1 MKIKEVEQ
9 LTGITKANIRYYESQ
24 GLISPNRE
32 SNGYRT
38 YGEIHVRELLKI
50 KLLRILGL
58 PIESIKAL
66 SDGKISLD
74 EALSERKSQF
84 QGQHQELAVSEKII
98 NVMLDFDS
106 ASVTTP
112 VLTG

>member
-74 EALSERKSQF
+74 DADQHENVTFGAGGDDDARSVLARRLF
-84 QGQHQELAVSEKII
+84 QKV
-98 NVMLDFDS
+98 
-106 ASVTTP
+106 
-112 VLTG
+112 